1 VPLDD
6 DPETAASGSSR
17 IRDRFERQ
25 ASNSR
30 AWLKYWTE
38 VKAWARLLTAAGAVL
53 IALAIPAGSSAAPRA
68 HRRHVQVFP
77 ATASGLM
84 FVGEQDGYEIL
95 VSLLEPDEAIL
106 RVGRYDD
113 ETGTFASTNYG
124 AHFEGSLPFG
134 RIRADFGAV
143 GSLSVRF
150 RPDGKGRL
158 GRESKKCTGRR
169 GGDEY
174 GHFVGRIS
182 LRGEGG
188 YFTVH
193 TRRLAGSLTRT
204 FRLRCHVKRRR
215 PTYPPESLREAVVPR
230 MFLPGGT
237 GAGSLVTLQVESLEG
252 NRALAMRVDHFA
264 GQREG
269 ANLQLV
275 EREYQGKMPVG
286 RGVTIEGTSPGTLLT
301 SLPGEGPKRATLKPP
316 APFSGEAEYLGESPT
331 SHRWTGTLAVQLP
344 GLLQPLTGP
353 EFATSLCVA
362 RAFGSRAGCEF
373 VPPNFQG
380 AEG

>member
-1 VPLDD
+1 L
-6 DPETAASGSSR
+6 E
-17 IRDRFERQ
+17 
-25 ASNSR
+25 
-30 AWLKYWTE
+30 YWTA
-38 VKAWARLLTAAGAVL
+38 VKAWGRLIAAAGAVL
-53 IALAIPAGSSAAPRA
+53 VVLAMPAGASAAPRA
-68 HRRHVQVFP
+68 HRRHIQVFP
-77 ATASGLM
+77 PTNSGLM
-84 FVGEQDGYEIL
+84 IVGERGGYEIV
-95 VSLLEPDEAIL
+95 VSFLEPDLAIL
-106 RVGRYDD
+106 RVGNYDN
-113 ETGTFASTNYG
+113 ETGTVVATNYG

-134 RIRADFGAV
+134 RIRADFGAI

-188 YFTVH
+188 YFAVH
-193 TRRLAGSLTRT
+193 TRRLVGYLTRT

-215 PTYPPESLREAVVPR
+215 PSYPPESLREAVVPR
-230 MFLPGGT
+230 MLLPGGT
-237 GAGSLVTLQVESLEG
+237 GAGSLVTLQVEGEEAG
-252 NRALAMRVDHFA
+252 RALDMRVDHFA

-269 ANLQLV
+269 ASLQLI
-275 EREYQGKMPVG
+275 EREYQGKMPIG
-286 RGVTIEGTSPGTLLT
+286 RGVAVESSPPGTLLT

-331 SHRWTGTLAVQLP
+331 SHRWTGTLAVQFP

-353 EFATSLCVA
+353 EFASSLCVA

-373 VPPNFQG
+373 VPPNFQW
-380 AEG
+380 AEE

>member
-1 VPLDD
+1 
-6 DPETAASGSSR
+6 
-17 IRDRFERQ
+17 
-25 ASNSR
+25 
-30 AWLKYWTE
+30 
-38 VKAWARLLTAAGAVL
+38 VKAWGRLLAAAGAVL
-53 IALAIPAGSSAAPRA
+53 VVLAIPAGAFAAPRA

-77 ATASGLM
+77 ATNSGLM
-84 FVGEQDGYEIL
+84 IVGEQDGYEI
-95 VSLLEPDEAIL
+95 VVAFLEPDLAIL
-106 RVGRYDD
+106 HVGRYDN

-124 AHFEGSLPFG
+124 AHFEDSLPFG
-134 RIRADFGAV
+134 RLRADFGAI

-158 GRESKKCTGRR
+158 GRESKKCAGRR

-193 TRRLAGSLTRT
+193 TRRLSGSLTRT

-215 PTYPPESLREAVVPR
+215 PIYPPESLREAVVPE
-230 MFLPGGT
+230 MVLPGGGGT
-237 GAGSLVTLQVESLEG
+237 GGSLASLQIQDQEG
-252 NRALAMRVDHFA
+252 SRALAMRVDHFA

-269 ANLQLV
+269 ATVQLV

-286 RGVTIEGTSPGTLLT
+286 RSVAIEGTSPGTLLT
-301 SLPGEGPKRATLKPP
+301 SLPGEHPKRATLKPP
-316 APFSGEAEYLGESPT
+316 APFRGEAEYLAESPT
-331 SHRWTGTLAVQLP
+331 SHRWTGTLAVQFP

-353 EFATSLCVA
+353 EFASSLCVA
-362 RAFGSRAGCEF
+362 RAFGSRLGCEF
-373 VPPNFQG
+373 APPNFQW
-380 AEG
+380 AEE